1 MSDQYHPSDSP
12 AYTHGHHES
21 VLRSHRWRTA
31 ENSAAYLL
39 PQLTTGMTVL
49 DVGAGP
55 GTITADL
62 ADVVAPGRVLA
73 LEPTEAGLD
82 LARAEARRQGVDN
95 VDFAVGD
102 VLALDQGDDSFDV
115 VHAHQVL
122 QHVSD
127 PVGALSEMARVCRPD
142 GLVAARDADYAA
154 FSWYP
159 LIPGLDDWLSLYR
172 KVARANGGEPDA
184 GRRLIAWGREAGLS
198 GIRPSASIWCYSA
211 GLRPAV
217 VGREL
222 GGAGAGVRP
231 GPSRARPR
239 ARDPR
244 RSAGPVDGVARVVA
258 QRRRLVHG
266 AARRDPRGAR
276 TVTRGCPVREPATAH
291 HRREDVSCDTKR
303 PLDGGK
309 RCAALRRGV
318 RLRAASRPGPRAW

>member
-62 ADVVAPGRVLA
+62 AEVVAPGRVLA

-198 GIRPSASIWCYSA
+198 GIRPSASIWCYAAAS
-211 GLRPAV
+211 
-217 VGREL
+217 
-222 GGAGAGVRP
+222 
-231 GPSRARPR
+231 
-239 ARDPR
+239 DR
-244 RSAGPVDGVARVVA
+244 RWWGESWAARV
-258 QRRRLVHG
+258 LESDL
-266 AARRDPRGAR
+266 AR
-276 TVTRGCPVREPATAH
+276 
-291 HRREDVSCDTKR
+291 
-303 PLDGGK
+303 
-309 RCAALRRGV
+309 AALAHGLATLDDLQGLSTAWLEWSRSDDGWFTV
-318 RLRAASRPGPRAW
+318 PHGEILAAPAP